1 MKHKRTA
8 EEKAYL
14 DWLAQWPC
22 LVCLKRLCDQ
32 SHQSIIGLSAEAR
45 AVTVPWSEAQCGPI
59 ELHHAGVRGLGQRSP
74 DSECL
79 PLGHKHHARKFD
91 GGGPE
96 SVHVYGKNWFADIL
110 KQERQ
115 ETFAT
120 LHELYV
126 RETGGKIE

>member
-32 SHQSIIGLSAEAR
+32 NHQSIIGLSAEAR
-45 AVTVPWSEAQCGPI
+45 AVTVPWSEGQCGLI
-59 ELHHAGVRGLGQRSP
+59 ELHHAGVRGLGQKSS
-74 DSECL
+74 DWETV
-79 PLGHKHHARKFD
+79 PLGAKHHQH
-91 GGGPE
+91 GPE
-96 SVHVYGKNWFADIL
+96 AAHVLGKAWWSFHNL
-110 KQERQ
+110 NRNEV
-115 ETFAT
+115 FAT

-126 RETGGKIE
+126 RETGNNGR

>member
-45 AVTVPWSEAQCGPI
+45 AVTVPWSEAQCGRVEI
-59 ELHHAGVRGLGQRSP
+59 HHAGLHGLGQKSN
-74 DSECL
+74 DLETI
-79 PLGHKHHARKFD
+79 PLGAKHHQH
-91 GGGPE
+91 GPE
-96 SVHVYGKNWFADIL
+96 AAHVVGKRWFADVL
-110 KQERQ
+110 KMERA
-115 ETFAT
+115 EAFAT

-126 RETGGKIE
+126 RETGGIIGT